1 MSDTLT
7 HFLRNGG
14 AFFVFFSSPSR
25 LLRALRLCSH
35 LLVSSFLPILSL
47 SCVPFFSPIEHVGL
61 CAPDWS
67 TDDSTPAA
75 KDGQGETPV
84 ALIGG
89 VVAIACV
96 FVLIYFLSQ

>member
-1 MSDTLT
+1 MVARFLYFFPLLLGCCVRCAFVLT
-7 HFLRNGG
+7 SLFLL
-14 AFFVFFSSPSR
+14 FFPSFPSP
-25 LLRALRLCSH
+25 
-35 LLVSSFLPILSL
+35 
-47 SCVPFFSPIEHVGL
+47 VPFFSPIEHVGL